1 MLSIQ
6 DQFNAAVGGW
16 AQGDFALTTKLLTD
30 PGAVTPDET
39 RTWAEKHG
47 FSGTWLEGIANLATD
62 PFLWISLALSKHF
75 PTGQYLKGV
84 IPRRFVGTNNEFS
97 GLSRVF
103 RTVDSFFRGTG
114 VPEMTALK
122 VRREMEVLQIGN
134 KIFDE
139 TITRPN
145 WANEKE
151 IVSLLL
157 EGQKPQGA
165 TPELVQLSGRIR
177 THMDDLWKF
186 LSQAQD
192 VTGGITGGGNDYQIT
207 AGSSAPIPPNRAP
220 RYLRDYLP
228 HIPLLGD
235 ESTIISTAGGALEKL
250 SRSRSSQAGQLAQ
263 FQVND
268 VWKIRE
274 GALQSDWHQYQKFM
288 STVGTQVFN
297 PRIFQRQRHGVPLQS
312 VEGAGLFVTDLDTIL
327 QKYVHG
333 VARTYALNAP
343 VSPRERT
350 LASWLEEDA
359 FGNIVRRY
367 PDEQPLSV
375 QILNK
380 SLQASGVD
388 FNRKIQRQVLGT
400 DKFEERLDLRNAN
413 FHSLAAANTLMKN
426 IMGKADESDIIFGSA
441 INKIRSDISN
451 VFKNGSKEQLELEK
465 GLSSMERRRKDQNVT
480 NFITNWFYGS
490 TLGLNVGSAIRNL
503 FQPFLTTAPAIGL
516 GPTLEGMAEMG
527 HRYKLYLK
535 KGQEELKVLWK
546 NKSLHGSERILTA
559 QDRAFKA
566 IFPELASAGITS
578 DPRAYEL
585 AEAAILSFKGNEHS
599 FEEKLFNRSDKF
611 VRLMMYPF
619 QQAELAN
626 QATTFFGAKR
636 ALLKGVQK
644 GVVEAPLHP
653 DGNPLDSGEFLQWVN
668 NQAADAVGALQFRPG
683 PGSRTPVMASIPGP
697 FRQLLGF
704 PVRLMNHF
712 ADSTVRGA
720 LTEKE
725 IREGGVLGAVLGG
738 RNWGTIV
745 RGYALGRVVTEGLR
759 STLGVDYEDAVGVTG
774 PFTDM
779 VESGRLFNP
788 LNIAPLPNVIHQV
801 ASFTSTRD
809 IRELEPL
816 ELPGIGPIPI
826 PKLLVPGGVAFSRLG
841 RVQRAFRPD
850 MGGFVDDEERL
861 IYQSDTMDAYLGMV
875 GIPLDKERRYRDAM
889 DRVAANRLRI
899 RDYRRQYAVAARNY
913 DGTTM
918 SNLEANFKKDF
929 PDLPGLTASTLDV
942 QRYQDQAQLT
952 SLDRLLTSMGEPGR
966 IFREEMY
973 QYDPQLFSM
982 MENEN

>member
-16 AQGDFALTTKLLTD
+16 AQGDFDLSVKLFTD
-30 PGAVTPDET
+30 PGAVTPEET

-47 FSGTWLEGIANLATD
+47 FSGTWLEGAANLATD
-62 PFLWISLALSKHF
+62 PFLWASLVLSKHF

-145 WANEKE
+145 WKNEKE

-157 EGQKPQGA
+157 EGQKVDGA

-177 THMDDLWKF
+177 NHMDDLWKF
-186 LSQAQD
+186 LAQAQD
-192 VTGGITGGGNDYQIT
+192 VTGGITGGGNDYTIT
-207 AGSSAPIPPNRAP
+207 PGGSKAIPATRAP
-220 RYLRDYLP
+220 KYLRDYLP

-235 ESTIISTAGGALEKL
+235 ESTIIKSPSGALDKL

-268 VWKIRE
+268 VWKERE
-274 GALQSDWHQYQKFM
+274 GMLQSDWHQYQKFM

-297 PRIFQRQRHGVPLQS
+297 PRIFQRKRHGVPLQS
-312 VEGAGLFVTDLDTIL
+312 VEGAGLFVTDLDIIL
-327 QKYVHG
+327 QKYVHS
-333 VARTYALNAP
+333 VARTYSLNAP

-350 LASWLEEDA
+350 LASWLEEDQ

-367 PDEQPLSV
+367 PDENPLAV

-380 SLQASGVD
+380 GLTASGVD
-388 FNRKIQRQVLGT
+388 FNRKVQRNVLGT
-400 DKFEERLDLRNAN
+400 DKIEERLDLRSAN
-413 FHSLAAANTLMKN
+413 FHSLAALNTLMKN
-426 IMGKADESDIIFGSA
+426 IMGKADESDIIFGSGV
-441 INKIRSDISN
+441 NKIRSMVSG
-451 VFKNGSKEQLELEK
+451 VFKNGTKEQLKLEK
-465 GLSSMERRRKDQNVT
+465 GLSSMERSRKDQNVT
-480 NFITNWFYGS
+480 NFMTNWFYGS

-527 HRYKLYLK
+527 HRYKTYIGR
-535 KGQEELKVLWK
+535 GQQELKTLWK
-546 NKSLHGSERILTA
+546 NKTLTAAERILTA

-566 IFPELASAGITS
+566 IFPELSSAGITS

-585 AEAAILSFKGNEHS
+585 AEAAVLSFKSMGEHT
-599 FEEKLFNRSDKF
+599 FEDKLFNRSDKL

-636 ALLKGVQK
+636 ALLKGINK

-653 DGNPLDSGEFLQWVN
+653 DGNPLDSGELLQWVN

-683 PGSRTPVMASIPGP
+683 AGSRTPVMATIPGP

-704 PVRLMNHF
+704 PVRLANHF

-725 IREGGVLGAVLGG
+725 LREGGILAATLGG
-738 RNWGTIV
+738 RNWGPLV
-745 RGYALGRVVTEGLR
+745 RTYALGRVVAEGLS
-759 STLGVDYEDAVGVTG
+759 STLGVDYNDAVGVAG

-779 VESGRLFNP
+779 VESGKLFTP
-788 LNIAPLPNVIHQV
+788 LNIAPLPNVLHQL

-809 IRELEPL
+809 VRELEPL
-816 ELPGIGPIPI
+816 ETAYGSIPI
-826 PKLLVPGGVAFSRLG
+826 PKLLIPGGVAFSRLG
-841 RVQRAFRPD
+841 KIQRSFRPD

-861 IYQSDTMDAYLGMV
+861 IYQSDSMDAYMGMV

-913 DGTTM
+913 DTTTM
-918 SNLEANFKKDF
+918 SNLEANYKKDF
-929 PDLPGLTASTLDV
+929 PEMPGLAVSSLDV
-942 QRYQDQAQLT
+942 QRYKEQAELT

-966 IFREEMY
+966 IFRSEMY
-973 QYDPQLFSM
+973 QYDPELFSS